1 MSTGSPP
8 EFDPAK
14 SIEAVRFEHS
24 MAVETATRVG
34 LTFPMDFDEFIT
46 NVAFLESFL
55 VHARNLD
62 EFLSSRGWKDTDVKA
77 SDFVTGFPPD
87 MFALPEHR

>member
-1 MSTGSPP
+1 
-8 EFDPAK
+8 
-14 SIEAVRFEHS
+14 
-24 MAVETATRVG
+24 
-34 LTFPMDFDEFIT
+34 MDFDEFIT

-62 EFLSSRGWKDTDVKA
+62 EFLSSRGWKGTDVKA